1 MKERCDGI
9 EIDGRSDVT
18 MTHAWTGYNSCPA
31 SSPTILTNLFINVF
45 RSDVDVS
52 RNSVK
57 FDSWLGNFLVFF
69 NYCTHDFY
77 SRYQTDFSTNYIIS
91 LMQFLRSFKFNI
103 LGGIAVKTQQIVHS
117 NIVRGIDLDISLT
130 AWVSHCGCCRWHSAC
145 VPSHPSSRGARP
157 STWRSQWCRPPH
169 TGGQAVRRD

>member
-1 MKERCDGI
+1 MICLEKSRQTRTIFNNDKLWKLLYWSRLKSDGHLEIRPCQCQWIIRHLCLITLCDSI
-9 EIDGRSDVT
+9 EIDGRSDVM
-18 MTHAWTGYNSCPA
+18 MTHAWTGYNCCPA

-57 FDSWLGNFLVFF
+57 FDSWLGNFLFFF

-91 LMQFLRSFKFNI
+91 LMQFLSP
-103 LGGIAVKTQQIVHS
+103 L
-117 NIVRGIDLDISLT
+117 SLIF
-130 AWVSHCGCCRWHSAC
+130 WEVL
-145 VPSHPSSRGARP
+145 
-157 STWRSQWCRPPH
+157 Q
-169 TGGQAVRRD
+169 